1 MNKYIK
7 KTEDHVKSVLQKDGS
22 GHDWYHIDRVRKMA
36 KEIAKKEKADPLVVE
51 LGALLHDIADW
62 KFNDGDLKK
71 GAVVSEKWLKSL
83 GLDQKT
89 IDQVSHIVENVVENV
104 SYKGAKVKNT
114 MKSLEGKIV
123 QDADRLDAMGAI
135 GIARAFAYGGH
146 KGRPIFDPKVK
157 LNQLHKTFEEY
168 KKGSAS
174 SVHHFYEKLLLIKD
188 MMNTKEGKKL
198 ALRRRKLMQDYL
210 KQFHAEWNAKV

>member
-7 KTEDHVKSVLQKDGS
+7 KTEDYVKSVLEKDGS
-22 GHDWYHIDRVRKMA
+22 GHDWYHIDRVRKIA
-36 KEIAKKEKADPLVVE
+36 KEIAKKEKVDPLVVE

-62 KFNDGDLKK
+62 KFNSGNLKK
-71 GAVVSEKWLKSL
+71 GAVVSEKWLKGL
-83 GLDQKT
+83 GLDQKR
-89 IDQVSHIVENVVENV
+89 IEQVSHIVENV

-114 MKSLEGKIV
+114 IKSLEGKIV

-146 KGRPIFDPKVK
+146 KGRPMYDPKAK
-157 LNQLHKTFEEY
+157 LVQLHKTFGEY

-174 SVHHFYEKLLLIKD
+174 SIHHFYEKLLLIKD
-188 MMNTKEGKKL
+188 MMNTKTGKKL
-198 ALRRRKLMQDYL
+198 AARRHKLMLDYL
-210 KQFHAEWNAKV
+210 KQFHAEWNSKA